1 MVVSLETIRYLGPE
15 LLLMILASGMY
26 LAGAFKRGR
35 LLWTGVALAGY
46 VVAVLLMQ
54 ISEAPTGGFWDVD
67 PTAVTTSGPVVVD
80 YLGYWLRC
88 TALVVGVIFTLVA
101 ARASSERLA
110 SEYLAT
116 LMLLVLGLMLVARA
130 NDLVLLFVSL
140 EMISIPTYVLL
151 YMGPPG
157 RVTSEATVKYF
168 FLSILS
174 SALFLYGVSVLYGI
188 TGTTTLVSDGSIPSI
203 QAAEPGSVTAAMG
216 VGQTLAP
223 LALVMLLAGLG
234 FKLAAVPFHF
244 YAPDVYQ
251 GSTNANAGLLAV
263 APKIAGLAAMIRLL
277 VVAMPWLDPFAWQLT
292 IVLAVLTMTIGNVC
306 ALWQTNLRRLMAYS
320 SVAHAGYLLMGV
332 AAAFAL
338 GQGSGAT
345 GGVSA
350 ALFYLLVYS
359 FASLGTFAA
368 LTHLGSE
375 GRQISKVEELAGL
388 ARSQPVMAG
397 CLALFMFSLAGIPP
411 LAGFWGKFSLFMGAI
426 SSASSASAADLP
438 TWFIL
443 LAVIGALN
451 AAIAAGYYLRIV
463 ATLYF
468 QPTAEPLPVEGN
480 WGTRAATLG
489 CGVLVVLLGLFPG
502 YVASASRAAEESV
515 SANRLRLVGNVSGS
529 GRTSRTQLAEAN
541 ARAEEMGLLVSSV
554 SEGK

>member
-15 LLLMILASGMY
+15 LLLMILASCMY
-26 LAGAFKRGR
+26 LAGAFQRGR
-35 LLWTGVALAGY
+35 SLWTGVALAGY
-46 VVAVLLMQ
+46 VIAAVLMQ
-54 ISEAPTGGFWDVD
+54 FSEAASGVVWEVQA
-67 PTAVTTSGPVVVD
+67 TAVTTSGPIVVD

-88 TALVVGVIFTLVA
+88 AALMVGVIFTLVA
-101 ARASSERLA
+101 ARAANERLA
-110 SEYLAT
+110 SEYMAT

-130 NDLVLLFVSL
+130 NDLILLFVSL
-140 EMISIPTYVLL
+140 ELISIPTYVLL

-174 SALFLYGVSVLYGI
+174 SALFLYGVSLLYGI
-188 TGTTTLVSDGSIPSI
+188 TGTTTLVSDASIPSI
-203 QAAEPGSVTAAMG
+203 QSAEPGSVTAAMG
-216 VGQTLAP
+216 LGTTLAP

-263 APKIAGLAAMIRLL
+263 APKIAGIAAMIRLL
-277 VVAMPWLDPFAWQLT
+277 VVAMPWLDAFAWQLT
-292 IVLAVLTMTIGNVC
+292 IIVAAVTMTLGNVC

-320 SVAHAGYLLMGV
+320 SIAHAGYLLMGI

-338 GQGSGAT
+338 GQGSGAQ

-350 ALFYLLVYS
+350 ALFYLLVYA

-368 LTHLGSE
+368 LTHLGSD
-375 GRQISKVEELAGL
+375 GKQVSKIDELSGL
-388 ARSQPVMAG
+388 ARSQPAMAG

-411 LAGFWGKFSLFMGAI
+411 LAGFWGKFSLFMGVIGTA
-426 SSASSASAADLP
+426 SETNSAELP
-438 TWFIL
+438 SWFIG
-443 LAVIGALN
+443 LAIIGALN
-451 AAIAAGYYLRIV
+451 AAIAAGYYLRVV

-468 QPTAEPLPVEGN
+468 QPENARLPAEGN
-480 WGTRAATLG
+480 WGTWVATVG
-489 CGVLVVLLGLFPG
+489 CGALVLIVGLFPS
-502 YVASASRAAEESV
+502 YLASASRAAEDSV
-515 SANRLRLVGNVSGS
+515 SAPRLRFVSQAEQ
-529 GRTSRTQLAEAN
+529 REEQATPDQVVARPTSDAN
-541 ARAEEMGLLVSSV
+541 ASV
-554 SEGK
+554 HR

>member
-1 MVVSLETIRYLGPE
+1 MSREIRVVVSLETIRYLGPE
-15 LLLMILASGMY
+15 LLLMILASCIY
-26 LAGAFKRGR
+26 LAGAFQRGR
-35 LLWTGVALAGY
+35 SLWTGVALAGY
-46 VVAVLLMQ
+46 VVAAGLMQ
-54 ISEAPTGGFWDVD
+54 FSEAASGGVWEVQA
-67 PTAVTTSGPVVVD
+67 TAVTTSGPVVVD

-88 TALVVGVIFTLVA
+88 AALLVGVIFTLVA
-101 ARASSERLA
+101 ARAANERLA
-110 SEYLAT
+110 SEYMAT

-130 NDLVLLFVSL
+130 NDLILLFVSL
-140 EMISIPTYVLL
+140 ELISIPTYVLL

-174 SALFLYGVSVLYGI
+174 SALFLYGVSLLYGI

-216 VGQTLAP
+216 LGKTLAP

-263 APKIAGLAAMIRLL
+263 APKIAGIAAMIRLL

-292 IVLAVLTMTIGNVC
+292 IIVAAVTMTIGNVC
-306 ALWQTNLRRLMAYS
+306 ALWQTDLRRLMAYS
-320 SVAHAGYLLMGV
+320 SIAHAGYLLMGI

-338 GQGSGAT
+338 GQGSGAQ

-350 ALFYLLVYS
+350 ALFYLLVYT

-368 LTHLGSE
+368 LTHLGSD
-375 GRQISKVEELAGL
+375 GKQVSKIDELAGL
-388 ARSQPVMAG
+388 ARSQPGIAG

-411 LAGFWGKFSLFMGAI
+411 LAGFWGKFSLFMGVISTASET
-426 SSASSASAADLP
+426 SSAELP
-438 TWFIL
+438 GWFIG
-443 LAVIGALN
+443 LAIIGALN
-451 AAIAAGYYLRIV
+451 AAIAAG
-463 ATLYF
+463 
-468 QPTAEPLPVEGN
+468 
-480 WGTRAATLG
+480 
-489 CGVLVVLLGLFPG
+489 
-502 YVASASRAAEESV
+502 
-515 SANRLRLVGNVSGS
+515 
-529 GRTSRTQLAEAN
+529 
-541 ARAEEMGLLVSSV
+541 
-554 SEGK
+554 

>member
-15 LLLMILASGMY
+15 LLLMILASCIY
-26 LAGAFKRGR
+26 LAGAFQRGR
-35 LLWTGVALAGY
+35 SLWTGVALAGY
-46 VVAVLLMQ
+46 VVAAVLMQ
-54 ISEAPTGGFWDVD
+54 FSEAASGGVWEVQA
-67 PTAVTTSGPVVVD
+67 TAVTTSGPVVVD

-88 TALVVGVIFTLVA
+88 AALIVGVIFTLVA
-101 ARASSERLA
+101 ARAANERLA
-110 SEYLAT
+110 SEYMAT

-130 NDLVLLFVSL
+130 NDLILLFVSL
-140 EMISIPTYVLL
+140 ELISIPTYVLL

-174 SALFLYGVSVLYGI
+174 SALFLYGVSLLYGI
-188 TGTTTLVSDGSIPSI
+188 TGTTTLVSDGSILSI
-203 QAAEPGSVTAAMG
+203 QAAEPGSITAAMG
-216 VGQTLAP
+216 LGKTLAP

-263 APKIAGLAAMIRLL
+263 APKIAGIAAMIRLL

-292 IVLAVLTMTIGNVC
+292 IIVAAVTMTIGNVC
-306 ALWQTNLRRLMAYS
+306 ALWQTNVRRLMAYS
-320 SVAHAGYLLMGV
+320 SIAHAGYLLMGI

-338 GQGSGAT
+338 GQGSAAQ

-350 ALFYLLVYS
+350 ALFYLLVYT

-368 LTHLGSE
+368 LTHLGSD
-375 GRQISKVEELAGL
+375 GKQVSKIDELAGL
-388 ARSQPVMAG
+388 ARSQPGIAG

-411 LAGFWGKFSLFMGAI
+411 LAGFWGKFSLFMGVI
-426 SSASSASAADLP
+426 STASETNSAELP
-438 TWFIL
+438 GWFIG
-443 LAVIGALN
+443 LAIIGALN
-451 AAIAAGYYLRIV
+451 AAIAAGYYLRVV

-468 QPTAEPLPVEGN
+468 QPESARLPAEGN
-480 WGTRAATLG
+480 WGTWVATVG
-489 CGVLVVLLGLFPG
+489 CGVLVLAVGLFPS
-502 YVASASRAAEESV
+502 YLASSSRAAEDSV
-515 SANRLRLVGNVSGS
+515 SAPRLRMVSQAEQREDQAS
-529 GRTSRTQLAEAN
+529 PDQMVIVPIKSDASILAH
-541 ARAEEMGLLVSSV
+541 R
-554 SEGK
+554 